1 MDDHRGTE
9 MQRDFLARESARI
22 IRIISLPF
30 FRVNSCKFAGK
41 QSFFPCACVVKT
53 LMKVK
58 FLFILVAFLTVPLF
72 AQDVDIAA
80 RNARWKEFNKFGFD
94 KIDFAK
100 TRLTKAKL
108 APLKEDEN
116 ADDFALLRGVVFGKH
131 GRIFKERSIQDYLE
145 KQAWYKPNA
154 KFTNAVLKPIE
165 RANLDLIRIT
175 EAEKH
180 EYIEPGDM
188 RIWKAKL
195 VTENNMRY
203 YSSAELTILAAE
215 IEAIHGK
222 TFSEEWL
229 QKYFDERYWYK
240 RNAAYDAAVL
250 TDVERKNIAR
260 FIEEKEK
267 DRKTAISIGDMDNFQ
282 TVLLTEDKLVG
293 LSILELRIL
302 REEFYARHGK
312 KFDAPG
318 IRDYFAWRD
327 WYKPAKNQKAIKLN
341 AVEQKNVDLLASYE
355 AKIREKL
362 ATDLISDETLGGMFA
377 EDLRVLRNEVYARH
391 GRIFKDPQLQK
402 YFAALAWYK
411 PNPDFKDEML
421 NEIEI
426 KNLAKI
432 REAEETATSK
442 FSEAE
447 G

>member
-1 MDDHRGTE
+1 MR
-9 MQRDFLARESARI
+9 S
-22 IRIISLPF
+22 
-30 FRVNSCKFAGK
+30 K
-41 QSFFPCACVVKT
+41 
-53 LMKVK
+53 
-58 FLFILVAFLTVPLF
+58 LFILFWLAILSLPLV

-80 RNARWKEFNKFGFD
+80 RNARWREFNKFGFD
-94 KIDFAK
+94 KINFAK
-100 TRLTKAKL
+100 IRLTKAKL

-131 GRIFKERSIQDYLE
+131 GRVFKERSIQDYLE
-145 KQAWYKPNA
+145 KQAWYKPNPGYA
-154 KFTNAVLKPIE
+154 NRTLTPIE

-188 RIWKAKL
+188 RIWKTKL
-195 VTENNMRY
+195 VTEDNMRY
-203 YSSAELTILAAE
+203 YTSAELTILAAE

-240 RNAAYDAAVL
+240 RNPAYDASAL
-250 TDVERKNIAR
+250 TDTERKNIAR
-260 FIEEKEK
+260 FIAEKEK
-267 DRKTAISIGDMDNFQ
+267 ERKTAISIGDMDNFQ
-282 TVLLTEDKLVG
+282 TVLLTEDKLIG
-293 LSILELRIL
+293 LSLLELRIL
-302 REEFYARHGK
+302 REEFYARRGK

-341 AVEQKNVDLLASYE
+341 SVEQQNVDLLASYE

-362 ATDLISDETLGGMFA
+362 STEEITDETLGAMFA

-391 GRIFKDPQLQK
+391 GRIFKDPELQK
-402 YFAALAWYK
+402 YFAAQAWYK
-411 PNPDFKDEML
+411 PNPDFKDDML
-421 NEIEI
+421 NAIEA